1 MFQINTSPRRPS
13 VAKPGVSKPGVSKP
27 RPLTTFSGRTQPMGI
42 KHPLEVQFFK
52 KRKNLIAVTKE
63 IEDKQNTALKLH
75 ETLILLKHKLNEI
88 GKDAVIE
95 DLGIFEQKK
104 PAVKPPVKQ
113 IYITYIIYSN

>member
-1 MFQINTSPRRPS
+1 
-13 VAKPGVSKPGVSKP
+13 
-27 RPLTTFSGRTQPMGI
+27 MGI